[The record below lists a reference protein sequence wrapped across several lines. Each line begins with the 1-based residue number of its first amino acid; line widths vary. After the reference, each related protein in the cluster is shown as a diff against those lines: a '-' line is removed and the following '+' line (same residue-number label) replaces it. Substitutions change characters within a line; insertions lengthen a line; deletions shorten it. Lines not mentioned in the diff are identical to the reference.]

1 MSSSSGW
8 HAHGHRCAHL
18 PARGRVSRTSLLLRR
33 LGQARL
39 RRTHGPASLPSSL
52 PSSSASSA
60 AARPRPSKCPPPLAR
75 PRRLFAHGL
84 ILAGHACLRRTRCE
98 VVLAATLSPPLWL
111 LSPFSLP
118 PFPTWRLLAAAC
130 CLPCCRCPAPVMA
143 RRHVAPFSSQQS
155 LQSARGCLSC
165 CACFPV
171 WRALVWAASLW
182 GLLALVAGSSCSWHG
197 VPSYDASTLQSL
209 LSARRCL
216 LCCAGSCFGA
226 PLVWRLLPATAW
238 HSAFLWLAA
247 ASRGAPPPLLR
258 VVPSGARL
266 LLVWRLLPATARPIA
281 FWLLAAASPIAVLD
295 TRRPTCDTQVFL
307 KASCFHSVAPSA
319 GSRPPLPGVGLLSTR

>member
-39 RRTHGPASLPSSL
+39 RRTHGPASLPSSV

-295 TRRPTCDTQVFL
+295 TRRPTCDTQ
-307 KASCFHSVAPSA
+307 SS
-319 GSRPPLPGVGLLSTR
+319 